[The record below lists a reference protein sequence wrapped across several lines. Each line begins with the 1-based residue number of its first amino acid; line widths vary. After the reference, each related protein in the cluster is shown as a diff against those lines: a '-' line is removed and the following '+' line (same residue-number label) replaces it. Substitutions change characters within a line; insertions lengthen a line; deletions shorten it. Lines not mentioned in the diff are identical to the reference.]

1 MDTVPSSCGGLSDL
15 KFDTRFLTPYT
26 CRIQMATLMHF
37 KQTPGATG
45 AASELKNAENDHFMV
60 VLTPG

>member
-1 MDTVPSSCGGLSDL
+1 MDTVSSSCGGLSDL
-15 KFDTRFLTPYT
+15 KIDTRFFITYP

-45 AASELKNAENDHFMV
+45 AASGLKSAKIDHFMV